1 MGIYDYRV
9 ETQAEFH
16 SLPEVLDI
24 DPEVQEAYLST
35 EMAARVVAVSALYQ
49 LALLS
54 DSHAQA
60 DPELAKHAGLL
71 LYSES
76 THHVA
81 SLCSHACS
89 LAKEFRSST
98 FASIHERYLRGI
110 HIHCQRYPIRYVLN
124 GS

>member
-1 MGIYDYRV
+1 MYDYPV

-60 DPELAKHAGLL
+60 DPELAKHAGLP

-76 THHVA
+76 THHVT
-81 SLCSHACS
+81 SLFSCMLTCP
-89 LAKEFRSST
+89 
-98 FASIHERYLRGI
+98 GI
-110 HIHCQRYPIRYVLN
+110 PHLN
-124 GS
+124 FCFNS